1 MQTRVILKVLGLLL
15 MMFSSSFLPP
25 MAIGWYDGDGT
36 HMSFV
41 HAWYAVLLTGLVFW
55 LPNLRVSDDL
65 RIRDGFLIVVLFW
78 LVLAISGA
86 LPLYLAT
93 QPHMPIVDAFFES
106 MSGLTTTG
114 ATVLTGLD
122 ELPRS
127 ILYYRQQLQWL
138 GGMGIIV
145 LAVAIAPILGVGGM
159 QLFRA
164 ETPGPRKHEKL
175 TPRITSTAK
184 ALWSIYLGMT
194 LLCAIA
200 YYLAGMDLF
209 DAIGHSF
216 STLAIGGF
224 STHDAS
230 IGYFNN
236 ALIESIAMLFMI
248 IAGMNFGLHYTAL
261 HQVYLR
267 RKKPDQ
273 KSFDLR
279 RLHFS
284 HYFADSET
292 KAFLLI
298 LAVIAVP
305 SILLLYNADLFT
317 SWLETLRH
325 GLFQVVSIATTT
337 GFTTAPFS
345 LWPGLLP
352 VLLILASFIG
362 GCAGSTAGGMKIVRA
377 ELLLKQGRRE
387 IQRLL
392 HPNAVLHIKLN
403 KRPVPDNVINAVWGF
418 FSLYVV
424 SFVSLALLMMLTG
437 EDIVTAFS
445 ATAAC
450 LNNLGPGL
458 GNVAENYTSITDSGK
473 WILSFAML
481 LGRLELFTL
490 LVVLTP
496 AFWKR

>member
-1 MQTRVILKVLGLLL
+1 MQSRVILKVLGFLLIIFSVSMLPPLLL
-15 MMFSSSFLPP
+15 
-25 MAIGWYDGDGT
+25 GWHDNDGT
-36 HMSFV
+36 KAVFIQ
-41 HAWYAVLLTGLVFW
+41 AWGVLLISGIIMW
-55 LPNLRVSDDL
+55 LPNRKKSDDL

-78 LVLAISGA
+78 LVLALSGA
-86 LPLYLAT
+86 LPFMMAED
-93 QPHMPIVDAFFES
+93 PHMTAVDAFFES

-122 ELPRS
+122 VLPRS

-164 ETPGPRKHEKL
+164 EAPGPMTNNKL
-175 TPRITSTAK
+175 TPRITETAK
-184 ALWSIYLGMT
+184 ALWYIYLGLT
-194 LLCAIA
+194 VICAA
-200 YYLAGMDLF
+200 LYFAAGMSLF

-230 IGYFNN
+230 IAYFNN
-236 ALIESIAMLFMI
+236 PLIESIAMLFML
-248 IAGMNFGLHYTAL
+248 IAGINFSLHYLAIR
-261 HQVYLR
+261 HRSLR
-267 RKKPDQ
+267 
-273 KSFDLR
+273 
-279 RLHFS
+279 
-284 HYFADSET
+284 HYISDSET

-298 LAVIAVP
+298 LSVLSVITV
-305 SILLLYNADLFT
+305 SLLIMEGTFE
-317 SWLETLRH
+317 ETGDTIRL
-325 GLFQVVSIATTT
+325 GLFQVISIATTT
-337 GFTTAPFS
+337 GYTTSSFS
-345 LWPGLLP
+345 YWPGLLP
-352 VLLILASFIG
+352 VLLIIGSFVG
-362 GCAGSTAGGMKIVRA
+362 GCAGSTAGGMKVIRV
-377 ELLLKQGRRE
+377 ELLLRQGRRE
-387 IQRLL
+387 IDRLL
-392 HPNAVLHIKLN
+392 HPNAVLPIKLN
-403 KRPVPDNVINAVWGF
+403 KRPVPDSVVNAVWGF
-418 FSLYVV
+418 FSLYVI
-424 SFVSLALLMMLTG
+424 SFVSLGLLMMMSG
-437 EDIVTAFS
+437 SDIVTAFS

-458 GNVAENYTSITDSGK
+458 GEVANNYSSISDSGK

>member
-1 MQTRVILKVLGLLL
+1 MQGRVILKVLGLLL
-15 MMFSSSFLPP
+15 MMFSVTFLPP
-25 MAIGWYDGDGT
+25 MAIGWFDGDGT
-36 HMSFV
+36 HMAFV
-41 HAWYAVLLTGLVFW
+41 LACFAVLLTGLLLW
-55 LPNLRVSDDL
+55 LPNARVSDDL
-65 RIRDGFLIVVLFW
+65 RIRDGFIIVVLFW

-86 LPLYLAT
+86 IPLILAE

-122 ELPRS
+122 ELPSS

-164 ETPGPRKHEKL
+164 ETPGPRSHEKL

-184 ALWSIYLGMT
+184 ALWALYLGMT
-194 LLCAIA
+194 LVCAIA
-200 YYLAGMDLF
+200 YYLAGMSLF

-230 IGYFNN
+230 IGYFDSP
-236 ALIESIAMLFMI
+236 LIEGIAIFFMLV
-248 IAGMNFGLHYTAL
+248 AGMNFALHYTAL
-261 HQVYLR
+261 HQVYLPR
-267 RKKPDQ
+267 TKQGQ
-273 KSFDLR
+273 KHFNLR
-279 RLHFS
+279 RLHLS
-284 HYFADSET
+284 HYVRDSET
-292 KAFLLI
+292 RAFLLMI
-298 LAVIAVP
+298 VIIAVP
-305 SILLLYNADLFT
+305 TTLLLFST
-317 SWLETLRH
+317 GIFESWSDTLRQ
-325 GLFQVVSIATTT
+325 GLFQAVSIATTT
-337 GFTTAPFS
+337 GFTTSNFS
-345 LWPGLLP
+345 LWPGMLP
-352 VLLILASFIG
+352 VLLILASFVG

-418 FSLYVV
+418 FSLYVL
-424 SFVSLALLMMLTG
+424 SFVTLALLMMLTG
-437 EDIVTAFS
+437 ENIITAFS

-458 GNVAENYTSITDSGK
+458 GDVAKNYAGITDTGK
-473 WILSFAML
+473 WILGFAML

-490 LVVLTP
+490 LVILTP

>member
-1 MQTRVILKVLGLLL
+1 MQGRVILKVLGLLL
-15 MMFSSSFLPP
+15 MMFSTTFVPP
-25 MAIGWYDGDGT
+25 MAIGWFEGDGT
-36 HMSFV
+36 HLPFI
-41 HAWYAVLLTGLVFW
+41 HAWYVVLLTGLVFW
-55 LPNLRVSDDL
+55 LPNARIDNDL
-65 RIRDGFLIVVLFW
+65 RIRDGFIIVVLFW

-86 LPLYLAT
+86 IPLTLAA
-93 QPHMPIVDAFFES
+93 QPHMSVVDAFFES

-122 ELPRS
+122 SLPSS
-127 ILYYRQQLQWL
+127 ILFYRQQLQWL

-164 ETPGPRKHEKL
+164 ETPGPRSHEKL

-184 ALWSIYLGMT
+184 ALWALYVGMT
-194 LLCAIA
+194 LACTLA
-200 YYLAGMDLF
+200 YYLAGMSLF
-209 DAIGHSF
+209 DAIGHGF

-230 IGYFNN
+230 IGYFNSPM
-236 ALIESIAMLFMI
+236 IEGIAIVFMI

-261 HQVYLR
+261 HQVYIPR
-267 RKKPDQ
+267 AKQGQ
-273 KSFDLR
+273 KHFNLR
-279 RLHFS
+279 RLHLT
-284 HYFADSET
+284 HYIGDSET
-292 KAFLLI
+292 RAFLLMI
-298 LAVIAVP
+298 LVIAIP
-305 SILLLYNADLFT
+305 TILLLFQSGLFT
-317 SWLETLRH
+317 GWSETLRQ
-325 GLFQVVSIATTT
+325 GLFQAVSIATTT
-337 GFTTAPFS
+337 GFTTSNFS

-352 VLLILASFIG
+352 VLLLLASFVG

-418 FSLYVV
+418 FSLYVL
-424 SFVSLALLMMLTG
+424 SFVTLGLMMMLTG

-458 GNVAENYTSITDSGK
+458 GNVAQNYAGITDAGK

>member
-15 MMFSSSFLPP
+15 MMFSSTFLPP

-41 HAWYAVLLTGLVFW
+41 HAWYAVLITGLVFW

-86 LPLYLAT
+86 LPLILAT
-93 QPHMPIVDAFFES
+93 QPHMSIVDAFFES

-122 ELPRS
+122 DMPPS

-184 ALWSIYLGMT
+184 ALWSLYLGMT
-194 LLCAIA
+194 LLCAAA
-200 YYLAGMDLF
+200 YYLAGMSFL
-209 DAIGHSF
+209 DAVGHSF

-230 IGYFNN
+230 IGYFNSP
-236 ALIESIAMLFMI
+236 LIEGIAITFMI
-248 IAGMNFGLHYTAL
+248 IAGMNFGLHYAAL

-267 RKKPDQ
+267 RVKPDQ
-273 KSFDLR
+273 KHFDLR

-284 HYFADSET
+284 HYLGDSET
-292 KAFLLI
+292 KAFLLMI
-298 LAVIAVP
+298 VMIAIP
-305 SILLLYNADLFT
+305 SLILLSSSGMIST
-317 SWLETLRH
+317 WGETLRH

-337 GFTTAPFS
+337 GFTTTNFS
-345 LWPGLLP
+345 VWPGLLP

-418 FSLYVV
+418 FSLYVL
-424 SFVSLALLMMLTG
+424 SFASLGLLMMLTG
-437 EDIVTAFS
+437 EDLVTAFS

-458 GNVAENYTSITDSGK
+458 GDVANNYASVTTSGK